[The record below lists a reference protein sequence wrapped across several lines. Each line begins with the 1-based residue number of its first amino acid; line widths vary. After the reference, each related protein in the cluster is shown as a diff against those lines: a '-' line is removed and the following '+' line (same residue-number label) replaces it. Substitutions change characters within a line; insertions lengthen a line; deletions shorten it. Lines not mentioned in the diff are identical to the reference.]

1 MVSGKWPPLETA
13 SMMLWANC
21 FSHSCAVN
29 VISRPCA
36 KDVRNQHITSLLCV
50 WPSVIFQHPNSSESS
65 LLIHALCIP
74 ISSLLPFFFIC
85 CVDVFEEVATLP
97 PVLHNSVLQIIF
109 DHELKCDYISKKKL
123 FPYIHRSLVL
133 KEKCHIF
140 HNCCWAGIS
149 ELGLIESWCNG
160 PQTWFDQW
168 S

>member
-21 FSHSCAVN
+21 FSHSRAVN

-36 KDVRNQHITSLLCV
+36 KDVRNQHITSLLCM
-50 WPSVIFQHPNSSESS
+50 WPSVIFQHPNSSETSCLVHSYFQPSS
-65 LLIHALCIP
+65 
-74 ISSLLPFFFIC
+74 FFFFYLLC
-85 CVDVFEEVATLP
+85 WCVWRSCHPPPCFAQLCATNNFWPWIKMWLY
-97 PVLHNSVLQIIF
+97 LQ
-109 DHELKCDYISKKKL
+109 KKL
-123 FPYIHRSLVL
+123 FPYIHRSLLL